1 MEVRIKNVCI
11 GGGKTPKIMGVLN
24 VSPESFFSDSFTP
37 CDQIVTRV
45 EEMIREGADIIDLGA
60 RSTALSAKPLTISDE
75 RERIIAAMKELDGY
89 GAVLSLDTMYPE
101 VLNAALHYD
110 LAAINDINGLGNP
123 EYAKLV
129 ADTGLPVIAMVAH
142 KIPGDPIDMAGT
154 HAAMQEILNRAWRYD
169 ICDLILDPGIGKW
182 VAERQAA
189 ADWDLCQQFSKLK
202 QYDCPLLAA
211 VSRKTFIGDCIGK
224 PAHERLYGTLGVLY
238 HLLENGADIVRVH
251 DVGASRD
258 VVLVFERLCL

>member
-1 MEVRIKNVCI
+1 MEVWIKNIRI
-11 GGGKTPKIMGVLN
+11 GGGNSPKIMGVLN
-24 VSPESFFSDSFTP
+24 ISPESFFSDSFIP

-60 RSTALSAKPLTISDE
+60 RSTALFAPPLTVADE
-75 RERIIAAMKELDGY
+75 RDRIITAMKELDGY
-89 GAVLSLDTMYPE
+89 GAVLSLDTMHPE
-101 VLNAALHYD
+101 VLDAALHYD

-123 EYAKLV
+123 EYAKLA
-129 ADTGLPVIAMVAH
+129 ADSGLPVMAMAAH
-142 KIPGDPIDMAGT
+142 KFPGDPFDMAGT
-154 HAAMQEILNRAWRYD
+154 HAAMQEILGRAGQYG

-182 VAERQAA
+182 AA
-189 ADWDLCQQFSKLK
+189 DRPLEADWDLCRKFAELK

-224 PAHERLYGTLGVLY
+224 PAHGRLYGTLGVLFY
-238 HLLENGADIVRVH
+238 LLENGADIIRVH

-258 VVLVFERLCL
+258 IVRVFEQLCR